1 MKFHADMIM
10 SNTIINDV
18 TRTHFT
24 YLFLKCLRHL
34 LIVMIHRM
42 MIAIL
47 YILEKDI
54 TTVSAPVYVMI
65 AIHGDRTS
73 WCDARHGINI
83 CYGSTIKGIVMS
95 ACCVTVCA
103 VKQ

>member
-1 MKFHADMIM
+1 M
-10 SNTIINDV
+10 N
-18 TRTHFT
+18 
-24 YLFLKCLRHL
+24 LLRL
-34 LIVMIHRM
+34 LIVMMHRM
-42 MIAIL
+42 VIAIL

-73 WCDARHGINI
+73 RGYAGHGINI
-83 CYGSTIKGIVMS
+83 GYGSTIKGIVMS

-103 VKQ
+103 VK